1 MAAKPPEKCRE
12 AAGIVAIAAC
22 MDRAVCGGGKAHG
35 VCCPGRGTAAKR
47 KKDFMML
54 VVKCNVVRC
63 FKVWKTSELP

>member
-35 VCCPGRGTAAKR
+35 VCCPGRGSR
-47 KKDFMML
+47 KAEKGFHD
-54 VVKCNVVRC
+54 V
-63 FKVWKTSELP
+63 SG